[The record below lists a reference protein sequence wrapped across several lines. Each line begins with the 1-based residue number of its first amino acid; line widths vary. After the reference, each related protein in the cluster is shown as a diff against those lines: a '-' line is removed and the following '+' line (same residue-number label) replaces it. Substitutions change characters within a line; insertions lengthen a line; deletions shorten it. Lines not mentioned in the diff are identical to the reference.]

1 MPGLVGFTKKHEN
14 NTEKYNNLSE
24 KMSKIICNSQFHKI
38 KKFIEN
44 QFYNNVVSFRFQ
56 SDDVYFS
63 NESLSIWIYGDPI
76 INQFSGSDAIK
87 KIFSHI
93 TANYPDFSCFNT
105 IDGIYSIVIYDRIK
119 DKLFLITD
127 RNGLGHLYYIKYEG
141 ELYWASE
148 LRAFLT
154 GDFKITL
161 KKSSIEA
168 YLELG
173 YLINN
178 STWFNEIN
186 LIPPASCLEW
196 DFKTSTLSITQYWNY
211 HKLNSG
217 NPPRKVNVISDDLTD
232 LLRQAVKKRVNNN
245 ERIGI
250 TLSGGLDSRTI
261 FANIPPHLNNKFTA
275 VTRGI
280 KDAGD
285 VIIAK
290 QTVAARND
298 VEHII
303 IGLDENN
310 WLNGRVEAVSTTSAQ
325 KNLIHM
331 NALSSLPFHK
341 KYFDI
346 NLDGAGGGIL
356 KESGGKPIKNTS
368 SLEKHISDKYLKC
381 KFKFN
386 KNVLDELSQY
396 YRKIDS
402 SQYFYIFQRARRFTV
417 FGSILGHD
425 YGIIS
430 RFPLLDNNLQDYVY
444 SLPDEIDF
452 GYIYR
457 ELLIKRYLR
466 DYSQVIM
473 NLQTGFRLYADNRI
487 NYSLKI
493 LNFIRGKAGFK
504 VLQRKY
510 HQYNQ
515 WMRTG
520 KGFELIKKYGF
531 MPDSILYEYVDRDIL
546 FNILNKFIGSSGDEC
561 LVSRIITLNL
571 FFEELENKKII

>member
-14 NTEKYNNLSE
+14 NIEKNNDLSE

-38 KKFIEN
+38 KAFVEN
-44 QFYNNVVSFRFQ
+44 QFYNNVVSFDFQ
-56 SDDVYFS
+56 SDDACFQ
-63 NESLSIWIYGDPI
+63 NESLSMWIYGDPI
-76 INQFSGSDAIK
+76 ISQFSGSAAIK
-87 KIFSHI
+87 KVFSHI
-93 TANYPDFSCFNT
+93 TANYPDFSCFSA
-105 IDGIYSIVIYDRIK
+105 IDGIYSIVIYDKIQ

-127 RNGLGHLYYIKYEG
+127 RNGLGHLYYIEYER
-141 ELYWASE
+141 EIYWASE
-148 LRAFLT
+148 LRAFLA
-154 GDFKITL
+154 GDFKVTL

-173 YLINN
+173 HLINN

-186 LIPPASCLEW
+186 LIPPASFLEW
-196 DFKTSTLSITQYWNY
+196 DFKTSALSITQYWNY
-211 HKLNSG
+211 KGNNSV
-217 NPPRKVNVISDDLTD
+217 NSPRKMNVIGDDLTD
-232 LLRQAVKKRVNNN
+232 LFREAVKKRVNNN

-261 FANIPPHLNNKFTA
+261 FANIPQRENKFTA
-275 VTRGI
+275 VTRGV

-285 VIIAK
+285 IIIAK
-290 QTVAARND
+290 QTVAVRND

-303 IGLDENN
+303 VNLDENN
-310 WLNGRVEAVSTTSAQ
+310 WLNGRVEAVSATSAQ

-331 NALSSLPFHK
+331 NSLSSLPFHK

-356 KESGGKPIKNTS
+356 KESGSPPVQNTS
-368 SLEKHISDKYLKC
+368 SLEQHLSNKYLKC
-381 KFKFN
+381 KFQFN
-386 KNVLDELSQY
+386 ENVLDELSQY
-396 YRKIDS
+396 YREIDS
-402 SQYFYIFQRARRFTV
+402 SQYFYVFQRARRFTV

-430 RFPLLDNNLQDYVY
+430 RFPLLDNDLQDYVY
-444 SLPDEIDF
+444 SLPRNIDL

-457 ELLIKRYLR
+457 ALLIKKYLL
-466 DYSQVIM
+466 DYNQIIL
-473 NLQTGFRLYADNRI
+473 NLQTGFRLYADSRI

-493 LNFIRGKAGFK
+493 LNFICEKAGLK
-504 VLQRKY
+504 VPKRKY
-510 HQYNQ
+510 HQYDQ

-520 KGFELIKKYGF
+520 KGFELINKYGF
-531 MPDSILYEYVDRDIL
+531 MPDSILYEYADRDIL
-546 FNILNKFIGSSGDEC
+546 YNILNKFIAGSGDEC

-571 FFEELENKKII
+571 FFEELKNKKII